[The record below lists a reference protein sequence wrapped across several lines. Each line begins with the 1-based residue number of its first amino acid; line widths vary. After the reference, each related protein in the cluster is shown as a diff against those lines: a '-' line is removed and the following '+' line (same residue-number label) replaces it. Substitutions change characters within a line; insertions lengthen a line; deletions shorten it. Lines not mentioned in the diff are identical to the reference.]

1 MSELSDHPNMTSST
15 IVKRAQ
21 EKYVVHISR
30 SKAHRAKVCAQDMII
45 GDQAAYFTNI
55 REYCV
60 KLLRT
65 NRGSSVLLN
74 VVTAD
79 LPIEEIQRPGRTL
92 CQLF

>member
-1 MSELSDHPNMTSST
+1 M
-15 IVKRAQ
+15 
-21 EKYVVHISR
+21 HISR

-92 CQLF
+92 CPLF